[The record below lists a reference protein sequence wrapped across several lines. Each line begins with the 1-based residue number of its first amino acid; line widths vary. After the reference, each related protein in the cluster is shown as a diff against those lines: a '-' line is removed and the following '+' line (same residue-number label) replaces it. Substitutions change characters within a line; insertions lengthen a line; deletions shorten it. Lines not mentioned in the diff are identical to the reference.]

1 MKVQGFKRLIKE
13 NVTEDFRDV
22 IDTVGASVNVFA
34 EDVLNALNNNI
45 SVDDNLKMEYKQVDV
60 TVAATGVPTSVTQLN
75 TKLFGKIQG
84 ITVERAENLTST
96 ITYPSGAPFVSYSQN
111 NTLITLNH
119 ITGLQ
124 ANNKYRLTLLLKG

>member
-1 MKVQGFKRLIKE
+1 MKIQGFKRLIKE

-34 EDVLNALNNNI
+34 EDVLNAMNKNL
-45 SVDDNLKMEYKQVDV
+45 SVDDNLKMEYKTIDI
-60 TVAATGVPTSVTQLN
+60 TLGANGLPLNDAQLT

-84 ITVERAENLTST
+84 ISVERAENLTNSA
-96 ITYPSGAPFVSYSQN
+96 TYPSGAPFVTFSQN

>member
-1 MKVQGFKRLIKE
+1 MKIQGFKRLIKE

-34 EDVLNALNNNI
+34 EDVLNAMNKNLSI
-45 SVDDNLKMEYKQVDV
+45 DDNLKMEYKTIDV
-60 TVAATGVPTSVTQLN
+60 TVGATGLPLTEAQLS

-84 ITVERAENLTST
+84 ITVERAENLTNSA
-96 ITYPSGAPFVSYSQN
+96 TYPSGAPFVTFSQN